1 MKSAQRKKK
10 FEEGLAHFNSK
21 RFFEAHEFWEEIW
34 LVETEPEKTFLQGL
48 IQITAAFHHRQRG
61 NPEGAESLLA
71 AGIVKLLRFPEDHR
85 GLAIGALR
93 ENAKQWAR
101 ALGMGDDLGE
111 SALPKL
117 KRVQRSALHHSAR
130 KKRNAFPRTKAR
142 R

>member
-48 IQITAAFHHRQRG
+48 IQITAAFHHHQSG

-101 ALGMGDDLGE
+101 ALGMGDDLGK

-117 KRVQRSALHHSAR
+117 KRTEQMRAKSQRPKEKER
-130 KKRNAFPRTKAR
+130 IPPN
-142 R
+142 